1 MTEVSTAPFEAFI
14 WLESTVIS
22 MAEPQMKTEGHSF
35 DLLPAGDFDE
45 SMEAFEKNASEL
57 FD

>member
-1 MTEVSTAPFEAFI
+1 VADACSFI

-35 DLLPAGDFDE
+35 DLLPAWDFDE